1 MVSYLYSIF
10 ILYKPLSLLN
20 IVSLLCFEYFLV
32 INKFPFNLICEKTDI
47 LKSNIQ
53 IIVWLRVM
61 KTVLKEN
68 NKMLWKRLTNLNW
81 TFKKCFLLEGIIE
94 FETNRINLS
103 SQEDSRDDISIGG
116 GGGSIC
122 ESPVTEK
129 RWVSLGNTEGQ
140 YGWSPVSQERV
151 WEEFIEQ
158 SETRNNY

>member
-10 ILYKPLSLLN
+10 IWYKPLSLLN

-68 NKMLWKRLTNLNW
+68 NKML
-81 TFKKCFLLEGIIE
+81 
-94 FETNRINLS
+94 
-103 SQEDSRDDISIGG
+103 
-116 GGGSIC
+116 
-122 ESPVTEK
+122 
-129 RWVSLGNTEGQ
+129 
-140 YGWSPVSQERV
+140 
-151 WEEFIEQ
+151 
-158 SETRNNY
+158 